1 HFQAFCHSLTPACPP
16 IVPGMGATRR
26 CTMARTAGLTAL
38 RVRRLTRPGR
48 HADGGGLYLAISP
61 NGAKSWLFMWKR
73 GGRRQARGLGSVDT
87 VSLAESRELAADM
100 RKLLREGRDPPSAK
114 VLKAGVPTFGAV
126 ADEYIAAQQAAWGN
140 AKHVY
145 QVRLQLTRYAGPLRS
160 LPI

>member
-1 HFQAFCHSLTPACPP
+1 
-16 IVPGMGATRR
+16 
-26 CTMARTAGLTAL
+26 
-38 RVRRLTRPGR
+38 
-48 HADGGGLYLAISP
+48 LYLAISP

-87 VSLAESRELAADM
+87 VSLAEARELAADM

-160 LPI
+160 LPIDQITTDSVLATLQPIWKTKVETAKRTRQRIEAVIDYARAHGHRSGENP